1 MTDKIVYGSEEDKA
15 IIAKD
20 FLDAV
25 KREKSKRLAVKLNA
39 NSYLEQ
45 IDTFEMYSFGSKI
58 YSFFDGIDANESVV
72 ITKAVGLKIDDN
84 NIYDFR
90 GVAYNKEEVLK
101 DIFSPNNIKEMVC
114 EFMQTDYRFGGLIA
128 SQYRHNL
135 DNLFQ
140 AGEVLCLNYFACN
153 PHLEVSAESLKG
165 IGPWQML
172 NELKRDAGHMLTVD
186 VPARY
191 KRPLDEEDFAPDLF
205 FLTYTYENDF
215 GVIHTKRVGVADCGV
230 EMKAV
235 MNNPEVVK
243 SIKAKLA
250 ENYHPQDYVIETEYK
265 PTQTPKSRPRI

>member
-20 FLDAV
+20 FLDEV

-39 NSYLEQ
+39 HSYLEQ

-58 YSFFDGIDANESVV
+58 YRFFDGIDANESVV

-114 EFMQTDYRFGGLIA
+114 EFMQTDYRFGSLIA
-128 SQYRHNL
+128 AQYRHNL

-172 NELKRDAGHMLTVD
+172 NELKRDAGHMLAVD

-215 GVIHTKRVGVADCGV
+215 GVIHTKRVGVADGGV

-235 MNNPEVVK
+235 MKDPEVVK

-250 ENYHPQDYVIETEYK
+250 EHYHPQDYVIETEYK
-265 PTQTPKSRPRI
+265 PTPTSRPRI